1 MYDIKHLVT
10 IDVPIPVVYMALTT
24 QEGLAGWWTT
34 DTVANPVVGSIA
46 GFRFG
51 DRYHNTMRI
60 EALEADSRVEWIC
73 LDGNPEWVD
82 TTLAFELESR
92 DGSTV
97 LRFTHGNWGEM
108 DDFFATCNYHWGFY
122 MRSLKSYCETG
133 KGQPFSQG
141 KS

>member
-1 MYDIKHLVT
+1 MYEIKHLVT
-10 IDVPIPVVYMALTT
+10 IDAPVPVVYMALTE

-34 DTVANPVVGSIA
+34 DTVAKSIVGSIA

-60 EALEADSRVEWIC
+60 DGLVQDSRVEWAC
-73 LDGNPEWVD
+73 LDGDPSWVE
-82 TTLAFELESR
+82 TTIVFDLENR
-92 DGSTV
+92 EGSTV
-97 LRFTHGNWGEM
+97 LRFSHANWREM
-108 DDFFATCNYHWGFY
+108 TDFFAACNYQWGFY

-141 KS
+141 GS

>member
-1 MYDIKHLVT
+1 MYEIKHLVT
-10 IDVPIPVVYMALTT
+10 IDAPVPVVYMALTE

-34 DTVANPVVGSIA
+34 DTLAKAIVGSIA

-60 EALEADSRVEWIC
+60 DGLEQDSRVEWAC
-73 LDGNPEWVD
+73 LDGDPAWVE
-82 TTLAFELESR
+82 TTIVFDLENR
-92 DGSTV
+92 EGSTI
-97 LRFTHGNWGEM
+97 LRFSHANWREM
-108 DDFFATCNYHWGFY
+108 TDFFAACNYQWGFY

-141 KS
+141 DS